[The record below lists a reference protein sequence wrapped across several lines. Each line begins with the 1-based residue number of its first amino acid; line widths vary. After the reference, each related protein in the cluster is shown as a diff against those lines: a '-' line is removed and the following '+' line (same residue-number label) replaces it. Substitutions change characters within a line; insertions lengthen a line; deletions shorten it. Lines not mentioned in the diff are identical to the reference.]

1 MLQLLLL
8 LLVNMLLSEE
18 GVLPLY
24 KVDVS
29 NCKKTEPECHFEAGR
44 IIGKQAARRY
54 FIAVQEASFQDI
66 MSFCSTS
73 EGNQIREKFL
83 ERANASYPEF
93 VSELKGLAL
102 GCGQPFLTVVTLNL
116 AKQLK
121 SFMFDS
127 DDWRDT
133 AVGGDCSDIMINDE
147 DNGIV
152 YLAHN
157 EDADPYIANTMHLVY
172 AKFPGHSFIGF
183 AEPGFL
189 GGSTWG

>member
-8 LLVNMLLSEE
+8 LLADLLLAEE

-29 NCKKTEPECHFEAGR
+29 NCKKTERECHFEAGR
-44 IIGKQAARRY
+44 IIGKQAAGRY
-54 FIAVQEASFQDI
+54 SAAVQEPSFQDI
-66 MSFCSTS
+66 LRFCLTF
-73 EGNQIREKFL
+73 EGKQLRKDFL
-83 ERANASYPEF
+83 ERVNASYPEF
-93 VSELKGLAL
+93 VSELEGLAL

-116 AKQLK
+116 VKELK
-121 SFMFDS
+121 MFMK
-127 DDWRDT
+127 DT
-133 AVGGDCSDIMINDE
+133 ATVGDCSDIMINDV

-172 AKFPGHSFIGF
+172 AKFPDHSFIGF